1 LGSPCPRRQTQG
13 WCLEG
18 DEVFEEN
25 DVYGFYDVDEEAE
38 DNEFAELIE
47 YLDNQRW

>member
-1 LGSPCPRRQTQG
+1 MAPQADSG
-13 WCLEG
+13 WFLEG
-18 DEVFEEN
+18 DIDVEEVFFEEN
-25 DVYGFYDVDEEAE
+25 DVYGDEDG